1 MGCRPSCRIGA
12 GDGGQRPDLHVLS
25 GGFGRLFPA
34 PRFAISTFGIIF
46 DRTIIGNTESRRPAS
61 RPRHGDRQQR
71 LGDGMQESIA
81 RLDDALIDRVCQ
93 PVADRLAAALS
104 VDCFRLARSCND
116 AAALAW
122 ILSQAGRVSD
132 AFATGNMALAGA
144 QGGLIIVGLAALT
157 TLRRVFDGK
166 QGSRSSSGA
175 RANPLR
181 PAMFLHR
188 LGCLLWL
195 GAQLLRTTTGPS
207 GFAETLIVVMGLMTT
222 ASVYVGACSSP
233 PPERHGRPNRNW
245 LWRPAAIR
253 HS

>member
-1 MGCRPSCRIGA
+1 
-12 GDGGQRPDLHVLS
+12 
-25 GGFGRLFPA
+25 
-34 PRFAISTFGIIF
+34 
-46 DRTIIGNTESRRPAS
+46 
-61 RPRHGDRQQR
+61 
-71 LGDGMQESIA
+71 MQESIA

-93 PVADRLAAALS
+93 PVVDRLAAALS

-122 ILSQAGRVSD
+122 ILSQAGRVTD
-132 AFATGNMALAGA
+132 AFATGNVALAGA
-144 QGGLIIVGLAALT
+144 QGALIIIGLAALT

-166 QGSRSSSGA
+166 QGSRSSPGA

-195 GAQLLRTTTGPS
+195 GAQMLSTITRPS
-207 GFAETLIVVMGLMTT
+207 GLAEILIVVMGLMTT

-233 PPERHGRPNRNW
+233 PPERQARTRTSRDW
-245 LWRPAAIR
+245 LWRAAAIR

>member
-1 MGCRPSCRIGA
+1 
-12 GDGGQRPDLHVLS
+12 
-25 GGFGRLFPA
+25 
-34 PRFAISTFGIIF
+34 
-46 DRTIIGNTESRRPAS
+46 
-61 RPRHGDRQQR
+61 
-71 LGDGMQESIA
+71 MQESIA

-93 PVADRLAAALS
+93 PVVDRLAAVWS

-132 AFATGNMALAGA
+132 AFATGNAALASA
-144 QGGLIIVGLAALT
+144 QGVLIIIGLAALT

-166 QGSRSSSGA
+166 QGSRSASGA

-188 LGCLLWL
+188 LSCLLWL
-195 GAQLLRTTTGPS
+195 GAQMLGTMTRPS

-233 PPERHGRPNRNW
+233 PPERQARTSRDG

>member
-1 MGCRPSCRIGA
+1 
-12 GDGGQRPDLHVLS
+12 
-25 GGFGRLFPA
+25 
-34 PRFAISTFGIIF
+34 
-46 DRTIIGNTESRRPAS
+46 
-61 RPRHGDRQQR
+61 
-71 LGDGMQESIA
+71 MQESIA

-93 PVADRLAAALS
+93 PVVDGLAAAMS
-104 VDCFRLARSCND
+104 VDCFVLARSCND

-122 ILSQAGRVSD
+122 ILSQASRVSD
-132 AFATGNMALAGA
+132 ALGTGNVALAGA
-144 QGGLIIVGLAALT
+144 QGALIIIGLAALT

-181 PAMFLHR
+181 PAMLQHR

-195 GAQLLRTTTGPS
+195 GVQLVSTISKPS
-207 GFAETLIVVMGLMTT
+207 GFAEILVLAVGLMTT

-233 PPERHGRPNRNW
+233 PPERQGRSSRDRH
-245 LWRPAAIR
+245 WRPAAIR